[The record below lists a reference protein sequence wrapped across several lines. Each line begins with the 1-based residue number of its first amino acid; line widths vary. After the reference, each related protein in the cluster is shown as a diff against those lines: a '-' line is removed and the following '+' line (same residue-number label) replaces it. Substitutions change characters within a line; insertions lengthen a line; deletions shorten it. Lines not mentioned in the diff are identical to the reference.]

1 MKILLKYLKPH
12 SKWIVLAII
21 LLITQASCELSLPDY
36 MSRIINQG
44 IIRGDLAYIYKV
56 GIVML
61 IISLISVIA
70 AVIVGLLASRIAA
83 RVANLLRKDVFER
96 VTYFKSETLDVFSS
110 ASLMTRTTNDVTQ
123 IQSVLILII
132 RLVFYAPI
140 MGIGGIIKALSKN
153 VSMSWIIALSV
164 GLLIALIGT
173 IMSLTI
179 SRFKKIQRFVDQ
191 LNLIIRENL
200 SGLLVVRAFHT
211 ERFEEKR
218 FDAINSDLK
227 GVQTFNNRAM
237 SFLMPT
243 MMLLMNLTGVLIIWE
258 GAKQIELAALEVG
271 DMIAFMQY
279 TMQIIMSFIMVSVM
293 FILIPRALV
302 SANRIQEVLN
312 SPLNLEEEDSRKEA
326 KVLSGEVTFEDVSF
340 SYQGAKEEVLKH
352 ISFTARPGEMTAII
366 GATGSGKTTLVNLIP
381 RFYEVTS
388 GRILIDGEDI
398 RNMSKQVLR
407 RQIGYIPQKAIL
419 FSGTIESNLKY
430 GDESLNASDLMEIS
444 RIAQAEE
451 FIKMKKNKLKEE
463 ISQGGGNVSGGQK
476 QRLSIARALAKKAP
490 IYIFDD
496 SFSALDFKT
505 DRKLRLAL
513 KEKVGE
519 ATLLVVAQRISS
531 IKTADEIIVL
541 EEGEMVGKGT
551 HKELMKNS
559 KVYRE
564 IAFSQLSKEE
574 LEDA

>member
-398 RNMSKQVLR
+398 RNISKQVLR
-407 RQIGYIPQKAIL
+407 RQIGYIPQKAVL

-430 GDESLNASDLMEIS
+430 GDESLDAGDLMEIS

>member
-398 RNMSKQVLR
+398 RNISKQVLR
-407 RQIGYIPQKAIL
+407 RQIGYIPQKAVL

-430 GDESLNASDLMEIS
+430 GDESLDAGDLMEIS

-463 ISQGGGNVSGGQK
+463 ISQGGGNISGGQK